1 MGTAEKPEE
10 RQVVCSACFQGVT
23 ESLVHVTPHFNI
35 DAGGYVTTYRCER
48 CWLPSLLEIRTR
60 LASTENE
67 TEIASAAAFFERH
80 GVILHELR
88 RGDPAVIIRNMLV
101 RMIDLLR
108 SKAIR
113 LSIGP
118 LAPVNEVQS
127 PAFEMNRN
135 EKLAEAAYDAMY
147 EAKSYAVKDCF
158 DDARGHLTKAID
170 SAKRAGLDDEVA
182 RLTARLDHI
191 VSVYNSQF
199 RGIR

>member
-1 MGTAEKPEE
+1 
-10 RQVVCSACFQGVT
+10 
-23 ESLVHVTPHFNI
+23 
-35 DAGGYVTTYRCER
+35 
-48 CWLPSLLEIRTR
+48 
-60 LASTENE
+60 
-67 TEIASAAAFFERH
+67 
-80 GVILHELR
+80 
-88 RGDPAVIIRNMLV
+88 
-101 RMIDLLR
+101 
-108 SKAIR
+108 
-113 LSIGP
+113 
-118 LAPVNEVQS
+118 
-127 PAFEMNRN
+127 MNRN